1 MSKRTV
7 TVGTCWTDGNEEYD
21 VKRDVEV
28 PVDPR
33 WDRDDIFEEAETIAM
48 NDEGIYRSICAAMEG
63 ETPQATDEYEG
74 WALGGHQT

>member
-7 TVGTCWTDGNEEYD
+7 TVGTCWTDESEEYD

-33 WDRDDIFEEAETIAM
+33 WDREDIFEEAEIIAL
-48 NDEGIYRSICAAMEG
+48 NDEGIYQSICAEMNG
-63 ETPQATDEYEG
+63 ETPQATDEHEG
-74 WALGGHQT
+74 WALGGH

>member
-7 TVGTCWTDGNEEYD
+7 TVGTCWTDGNEAHD
-21 VKRDVEV
+21 VKREVEV

-33 WDRDDIFEEAETIAM
+33 WDRDDIFEEAEMIAM
-48 NDEGIYRSICAAMEG
+48 NDEGIYRSICAAMDG